1 MKDYTGGAVRR
12 PGTETKKTKV
22 SVAADP
28 MRNMNLRCYNI
39 HIMFLYLVI
48 FGYIFGYKGFA

>member
-22 SVAADP
+22 SVAAAMVKP
-28 MRNMNLRCYNI
+28 KIR
-39 HIMFLYLVI
+39 
-48 FGYIFGYKGFA
+48 